1 MLPVTDNPL
10 VIRTDFDDETAWQTL
25 CKAVCATVQD
35 GADQFYA
42 YVDFVDDNKY
52 QGLSKQRL
60 LKLVSDPYNHSFL
73 FIADRLTLTHP
84 EFPILVVD
92 LYASRGREFRAL
104 PTQVQA
110 IQNNLSIANMDFA
123 DFAEAVDADSIFR
136 GFSLAQ

>member
-1 MLPVTDNPL
+1 MCLSIGC
-10 VIRTDFDDETAWQTL
+10 IR
-25 CKAVCATVQD
+25 
-35 GADQFYA
+35 
-42 YVDFVDDNKY
+42 
-52 QGLSKQRL
+52 
-60 LKLVSDPYNHSFL
+60 VSPK
-73 FIADRLTLTHP
+73 LTHP

-123 DFAEAVDADSIFR
+123 DFAEAVDADGIFR